1 MNTQLPI
8 ESKFLITGGAGFI
21 GSNFVRKIVS
31 LGYKVNVLDKL
42 TYAGNLE
49 NIRSF
54 IESGQIVF
62 FQGDICDPLI
72 TSEALDGVDVVVN
85 FAAESHVDR
94 SIENS
99 LDFVRTNVLGT
110 ENLLARS
117 LKAGVKTFIQIS
129 TDEVYGSIET
139 GSWTEDSQISPNSPY
154 SASKAAGDLL
164 ALAYF
169 RTHGLDVRITRCSN
183 NYGPYQLDEKLVPTL
198 ITRLIKNESLPIYG
212 NGLNQ
217 REWIFVDDHCSA
229 VFLVLQKG
237 VPGNIY
243 NIGSGLEMNN
253 LEMAHKLVEIF
264 GRSTD
269 LIEFVPDRKGHD
281 FRYSVNYEKI
291 AINCGYKPSRI
302 FQDSINDTIEWYR
315 KHESW
320 WRPLKKNK

>member
-1 MNTQLPI
+1 MNTQLPT
-8 ESKFLITGGAGFI
+8 ESKFLVTGGAGFI

-42 TYAGNLE
+42 TYAGNLK

-139 GSWTEDSQISPNSPY
+139 GSWTENSQIAPNSPY

-198 ITRLIKNESLPIYG
+198 ITRLIKNERLPIYG

-281 FRYSVNYEKI
+281 FRYSV
-291 AINCGYKPSRI
+291 
-302 FQDSINDTIEWYR
+302 DSQKVRELGFTCSVSFDEGIQMTADWY
-315 KHESW
+315 
-320 WRPLKKNK
+320 LKNKGFWGK

>member
-1 MNTQLPI
+1 MNTQLPT
-8 ESKFLITGGAGFI
+8 ESKFLVTGGAGFI
-21 GSNFVRKIVS
+21 GSNFVRKTVS

-49 NIRSF
+49 NIQSF

-110 ENLLARS
+110 ENLLAQS
-117 LKAGVKTFIQIS
+117 LKVGVKTFIQIS

-264 GRSTD
+264 GKSTD

-281 FRYSVNYEKI
+281 FRYSV
-291 AINCGYKPSRI
+291 
-302 FQDSINDTIEWYR
+302 DSQKVRELGFTCSVSFDEGIQMTADWY
-315 KHESW
+315 
-320 WRPLKKNK
+320 LKNKGFWGK

>member
-1 MNTQLPI
+1 MNTQLST
-8 ESKFLITGGAGFI
+8 ESKFLVTGGAGFI

-139 GSWTEDSQISPNSPY
+139 GSWTENSQIAPNSPY

-198 ITRLIKNESLPIYG
+198 ITRLIKNERLPIYG

-253 LEMAHKLVEIF
+253 LEMASKLVEIF
-264 GRSTD
+264 GRSSD

-281 FRYSVNYEKI
+281 FRYSVDSQKVRELGFTCSVSFDEGIQMTADWYLENKGFWEK
-291 AINCGYKPSRI
+291 
-302 FQDSINDTIEWYR
+302 
-315 KHESW
+315 
-320 WRPLKKNK
+320 

>member
-1 MNTQLPI
+1 VNTQLPI

-49 NIRSF
+49 NIQSF

-62 FQGDICDPLI
+62 FHGDICDPLI
-72 TSEALDGVDVVVN
+72 TSQALDGVDVVVN

-110 ENLLARS
+110 ENLLAHS

-139 GSWTEDSQISPNSPY
+139 GSWTEDSQIAPNSPY

-243 NIGSGLEMNN
+243 NIGSGLEINN
-253 LEMAHKLVEIF
+253 LEMAHKLVQIF

-281 FRYSVNYEKI
+281 FRYSV
-291 AINCGYKPSRI
+291 
-302 FQDSINDTIEWYR
+302 DSQKVRELGFTCSVSFDEGIQMTADWYL
-315 KHESW
+315 E
-320 WRPLKKNK
+320 NKGFWGK

>member
-1 MNTQLPI
+1 MNTQLPT
-8 ESKFLITGGAGFI
+8 ESKFLVTGGAGFI

-164 ALAYF
+164 TLAYF

-281 FRYSVNYEKI
+281 FRYSV
-291 AINCGYKPSRI
+291 
-302 FQDSINDTIEWYR
+302 DSQKVRELGFTCSVSFDEGIQMTADWY
-315 KHESW
+315 
-320 WRPLKKNK
+320 LKNKGFWGK

>member
-1 MNTQLPI
+1 MNTQLPT
-8 ESKFLITGGAGFI
+8 ESKFLVTGGAGFI

-72 TSEALDGVDVVVN
+72 TSEALNGVDVVVN

-110 ENLLARS
+110 ENLLAQS

-198 ITRLIKNESLPIYG
+198 ITRLIKNERLPIYG

-264 GRSTD
+264 GRSSD

-281 FRYSVNYEKI
+281 FRYSV
-291 AINCGYKPSRI
+291 
-302 FQDSINDTIEWYR
+302 DSQKVRELGFTCSVSFDEGIQMTADWY
-315 KHESW
+315 
-320 WRPLKKNK
+320 LKNKGFWGK

>member
-1 MNTQLPI
+1 MNTQLPT
-8 ESKFLITGGAGFI
+8 ESKFLVTGGAGFI

-139 GSWTEDSQISPNSPY
+139 GSWTENSQIAPNSPY

-198 ITRLIKNESLPIYG
+198 ITRLIKNERLPIYG

-281 FRYSVNYEKI
+281 FRYSVDSQKVRELGFTCSVSFEEGIQITADWYLENKGFWEK
-291 AINCGYKPSRI
+291 
-302 FQDSINDTIEWYR
+302 
-315 KHESW
+315 
-320 WRPLKKNK
+320 

>member
-1 MNTQLPI
+1 MNTQLPT
-8 ESKFLITGGAGFI
+8 ESKFLVTGGAGFI

-281 FRYSVNYEKI
+281 FRYSV
-291 AINCGYKPSRI
+291 
-302 FQDSINDTIEWYR
+302 DSQKVRELGFTCSVSFEEGIQMTADWYL
-315 KHESW
+315 E
-320 WRPLKKNK
+320 NKGFWGK

>member
-1 MNTQLPI
+1 MNTQLPT
-8 ESKFLITGGAGFI
+8 ESKFLVTGGAGFI

-198 ITRLIKNESLPIYG
+198 ITRLIKNQSLPIYG

-281 FRYSVNYEKI
+281 FRYSV
-291 AINCGYKPSRI
+291 
-302 FQDSINDTIEWYR
+302 DSQKVRELGFTCSVSFDEGIQMTADWYL
-315 KHESW
+315 E
-320 WRPLKKNK
+320 NKGFWGK

>member
-1 MNTQLPI
+1 MNTQLPT
-8 ESKFLITGGAGFI
+8 ESKFLVTGGAGFI

-72 TSEALDGVDVVVN
+72 TSEALNGVDVVVN

-198 ITRLIKNESLPIYG
+198 ITRLIKNERLPIYG

-281 FRYSVNYEKI
+281 FRYSV
-291 AINCGYKPSRI
+291 
-302 FQDSINDTIEWYR
+302 DSQKVRELGFACSVGFDEGIQMTADWYL
-315 KHESW
+315 E
-320 WRPLKKNK
+320 NKGFWGK

>member
-1 MNTQLPI
+1 MNTQVPT
-8 ESKFLITGGAGFI
+8 ESKFLVTGGAGFI

-281 FRYSVNYEKI
+281 FRYSVDSQKVRELGFTCSVGFDEGIQMTTNWYMENRGFWEK
-291 AINCGYKPSRI
+291 
-302 FQDSINDTIEWYR
+302 
-315 KHESW
+315 
-320 WRPLKKNK
+320 

>member
-1 MNTQLPI
+1 MNTQLPT
-8 ESKFLITGGAGFI
+8 ESKFLVTGGAGFI

-139 GSWTEDSQISPNSPY
+139 GSWTENSQIAPNSPY

-198 ITRLIKNESLPIYG
+198 ITRLIKNERLPIYG

-237 VPGNIY
+237 VPGNVY

-281 FRYSVNYEKI
+281 FRYSV
-291 AINCGYKPSRI
+291 
-302 FQDSINDTIEWYR
+302 DSQKVRELGFTCSVSFDEGIQMTADWY
-315 KHESW
+315 
-320 WRPLKKNK
+320 LKNKGFWGK

>member
-1 MNTQLPI
+1 MNTQLPT
-8 ESKFLITGGAGFI
+8 ESKFLVTGGAGFI

-110 ENLLARS
+110 ENLLAQS
-117 LKAGVKTFIQIS
+117 LNAGVKTFIQIS
-129 TDEVYGSIET
+129 TDEVYGSIKT

-281 FRYSVNYEKI
+281 FRYSV
-291 AINCGYKPSRI
+291 
-302 FQDSINDTIEWYR
+302 DSQKVRELGFTCSVGFDEGIQMTADWY
-315 KHESW
+315 
-320 WRPLKKNK
+320 LKNKGFWGK

>member
-1 MNTQLPI
+1 MNTQLPT
-8 ESKFLITGGAGFI
+8 ESKFLVTGGAGFI

-42 TYAGNLE
+42 TYAGNLK

-139 GSWTEDSQISPNSPY
+139 GSWTENSQISPNSPY

-198 ITRLIKNESLPIYG
+198 ITRLIKNERLPIYG

-264 GRSTD
+264 SRSTD

-281 FRYSVNYEKI
+281 FRYSVDSQKVRELGFTCSVSFDEGIQMTVDWYLENRGFWEK
-291 AINCGYKPSRI
+291 
-302 FQDSINDTIEWYR
+302 
-315 KHESW
+315 
-320 WRPLKKNK
+320 

>member
-1 MNTQLPI
+1 M
-8 ESKFLITGGAGFI
+8 
-21 GSNFVRKIVS
+21 
-31 LGYKVNVLDKL
+31 DKL

-54 IESGQIVF
+54 IQSGQILF

-72 TSEALDGVDVVVN
+72 TSQALDGVDVVIN

-99 LDFVRTNVLGT
+99 LNFIRTNVLGT
-110 ENLLARS
+110 ENLLAQS
-117 LKAGVKTFIQIS
+117 LKVGVKTFIQIS

-183 NYGPYQLDEKLVPTL
+183 NYGPYQLDEKLIPAL
-198 ITRLIKNESLPIYG
+198 ITRLIKNERLPIYG
-212 NGLNQ
+212 HGLNQ

-229 VFLVLQKG
+229 ILLVIHKG
-237 VPGNIY
+237 APGSVY
-243 NIGSGLEMNN
+243 NIGSGIEMKN
-253 LEMAHKLVEIF
+253 LAMAQKLVEIF
-264 GRSTD
+264 DKSND
-269 LIEFVPDRKGHD
+269 LIEFVDDRKGHD
-281 FRYSVNYEKI
+281 FRYSVNSQKIRELGFTCSVSFDEGIQMTADWYLENNRFWEK
-291 AINCGYKPSRI
+291 
-302 FQDSINDTIEWYR
+302 
-315 KHESW
+315 
-320 WRPLKKNK
+320 

>member
-1 MNTQLPI
+1 VNTQLPT
-8 ESKFLITGGAGFI
+8 ESKFLVTGGAGFI

-54 IESGQIVF
+54 IESGQVIF
-62 FQGDICDPLI
+62 FQGDICDPQI
-72 TSEALDGVDVVVN
+72 TSQALDGVDVVVN

-139 GSWTEDSQISPNSPY
+139 GSWTENSQIAPNSPY

-198 ITRLIKNESLPIYG
+198 ITRLIKNERLPIYG

-281 FRYSVNYEKI
+281 FRYSV
-291 AINCGYKPSRI
+291 
-302 FQDSINDTIEWYR
+302 DSQKVRKLGFTCSVGFDEGIQMTADWYL
-315 KHESW
+315 E
-320 WRPLKKNK
+320 NKGFWGK

>member
-1 MNTQLPI
+1 MNTQLPT
-8 ESKFLITGGAGFI
+8 ESKFLVTGGAGFI

-281 FRYSVNYEKI
+281 FRYSV
-291 AINCGYKPSRI
+291 
-302 FQDSINDTIEWYR
+302 DSQKVRELGFTCSVSFDEGIQMTADWY
-315 KHESW
+315 
-320 WRPLKKNK
+320 LKNKGFWGK

>member
-1 MNTQLPI
+1 MNTQLPT
-8 ESKFLITGGAGFI
+8 ESKFLVTGGAGFI

-49 NIRSF
+49 NIQSL
-54 IESGQIVF
+54 IEGGQIVF
-62 FQGDICDPLI
+62 FHGDICDPQI
-72 TSEALDGVDVVVN
+72 TFKALDGVDVVVN

-110 ENLLARS
+110 ENLLAQS

-281 FRYSVNYEKI
+281 FRYSVDSQKVRELGFTCSVSFEEGIQMTADWYLENKGFWEK
-291 AINCGYKPSRI
+291 
-302 FQDSINDTIEWYR
+302 
-315 KHESW
+315 
-320 WRPLKKNK
+320 